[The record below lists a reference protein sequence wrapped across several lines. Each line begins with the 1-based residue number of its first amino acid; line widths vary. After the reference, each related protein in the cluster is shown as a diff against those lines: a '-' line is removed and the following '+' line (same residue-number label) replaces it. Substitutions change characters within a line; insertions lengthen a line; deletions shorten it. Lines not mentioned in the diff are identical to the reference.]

1 LLISRR
7 ILRILLKNREQTVE
21 NCETHVEDDTKWSEH
36 VCEKMNQLNHGFIVS
51 KNKPSP
57 DKLKEKSFSNSD
69 REEEKKVEENT
80 LQNRKLKER
89 RVHEQEES
97 EVGKHFREERGKKFE
112 GRGKKFEGRGKKFE
126 ES

>member
-1 LLISRR
+1 M
-7 ILRILLKNREQTVE
+7 KNLEQTVE

-36 VCEKMNQLNHGFIVS
+36 VCEKMNQLNHGFTTP
-51 KNKPSP
+51 KNKPGP
-57 DKLKEKSFSNSD
+57 DKLKEKSFGNSN

-97 EVGKHFREERGKKFE
+97 EVDKHFEERGKKFE
-112 GRGKKFEGRGKKFE
+112 ERGKKFEERGKKFE